1 MVTATGIFE
10 IELVGD
16 ALVITPTTNIGEL
29 AFQEIESA
37 TGWVL
42 DALNE
47 SGAPNIV
54 IDLRGT
60 DYFGTTAISFFLKL
74 WKRVRGRKGRMVFC
88 NVSEHEKEL
97 LKLTKLE
104 SLWAIARS
112 REEAL
117 RLVRE

>member
-1 MVTATGIFE
+1 MVTAAGIFE

-16 ALVITPTTNIGEL
+16 ALIITPTTNIGEL

-42 DALNE
+42 DALHE
-47 SGAPNIV
+47 SGARHVV
-54 IDLRGT
+54 IDLRRT
-60 DYFGTTAISFFLKL
+60 DYFGTTAVSFFLKL
-74 WKRVRGRKGRMVFC
+74 WKRVRGRRGRIVFC

-104 SLWAIARS
+104 RLWVVATL

-117 RLVRE
+117 RLLRE